1 MTPAPNPERR
11 NEKSRRAILDTTI
24 ELIAARSFAKV
35 TIEAIAAAAG
45 VGKQTIYRWWPSKGA
60 LAMGAIN
67 DRIGE
72 ATDFPDT
79 GDIAADLTRQMS
91 EVVELLN
98 GKIGIIFRGIIAEAQ
113 SDPVLAAAILDEIIE
128 PRTRACEVRL
138 AKAMADGQLSSG
150 VPTRVMVELLY
161 SPLYYRIL
169 FGTDPLTAQYI
180 PELLGYLSDGIGSD

>member
-60 LAMGAIN
+60 LAMDAIN

-79 GDIAADLTRQMS
+79 GDIVIDLTRQMS

-98 GKIGIIFRGIIAEAQ
+98 GEIGTIFRGIIAEAQ
-113 SDPVLAAAILDEIIE
+113 SDPALGTAILDEIIE
-128 PRTRACEVRL
+128 PRTRTCEVRL
-138 AKAMADGQLSSG
+138 AKAVAGGQLRSDI
-150 VPTRVMVELLY
+150 PTRVMVELLY

-169 FGTDPLTAQYI
+169 FGTDPLTTEYI
-180 PELLGYLSDGIGSD
+180 PELLEYLVSGIGSD